1 MEAKFSEFINFREF
15 DKSLKH
21 KLVVSLKI
29 LSVNYIL
36 LVLW

>member
-15 DKSLKH
+15 HKSMKH

-29 LSVNYIL
+29 LSVTY
-36 LVLW
+36 VLRALW